1 MITLNGCPK
10 MWPGADLRFVFKHI
24 ICTWSKNHDRRVKFW
39 KYCNLSFEI

>member
-10 MWPGADLRFVFKHI
+10 MWPGRDLRFAFKH